1 MAGETILIVEDNDV
15 LRQGLEALLQAEGYL
30 VLTASHGY
38 EALDQMQSLAPDLIL
53 SDISMPEM
61 DGYAF
66 FERVRA
72 RPDWIS
78 IPFIFLTARR
88 GREDIFAGKKLGA
101 EDYLVKPVTRQELT
115 TTIRSRLERSHQL
128 LLAQLQQA
136 YSSSLIMLAN
146 AIELRDQYT
155 RGHVERVR
163 DHAHLLAIQ
172 MGLSAGQMD
181 QIHYGSILHDIGK
194 IHIPESVLKKPGPLT
209 EAEWVEMKKHPLIGV
224 DMVKDI
230 PYLAP
235 AIPVIRYHHERW
247 DGNGYP
253 DGVCGEAIPLVAR
266 IVTVADSLDA
276 MSTSRP
282 YQQAL
287 TPEQAY
293 EEILRGSGLKYD
305 PGVIRAFQNVWGE
318 IKDNLH
324 K

>member
-15 LRQGLEALLQAEGYL
+15 LRQGLEALLQAEGYA
-30 VLTASHGY
+30 VLTAAHGH
-38 EALDQMQSLAPDLIL
+38 EALEQMRSFAPDLIL

-66 FERVRA
+66 FEQVRT
-72 RPDWIS
+72 RPDWVS

-136 YSSSLIMLAN
+136 YSSTLIMLAN

-163 DHAHLLAIQ
+163 SHAQTLGSYIGLNPAQ
-172 MGLSAGQMD
+172 ME
-181 QIHYGSILHDIGK
+181 QIYYGSLLHDIGK
-194 IHIPESVLKKPGPLT
+194 IHISESVLKKAGPLS
-209 EAEWVEMKKHPLIGV
+209 EEEWFEMKKHPVIGEE
-224 DMVKDI
+224 MVRDI
-230 PYLAP
+230 PYLKP
-235 AIPVIRYHHERW
+235 SIPVIRSHHERW
-247 DGNGYP
+247 DGKGYP
-253 DGVCGEAIPLVAR
+253 DSLAGEEIPLVAR

-276 MSTSRP
+276 MCTTRP
-282 YQQAL
+282 YQVAL
-287 TPEQAY
+287 SAEQAY
-293 EEILRGSGLKYD
+293 EEILLGSGTRYD
-305 PGVIRAFQNVWGE
+305 PSIVTVFQKSWNEIRD
-318 IKDNLH
+318 KL